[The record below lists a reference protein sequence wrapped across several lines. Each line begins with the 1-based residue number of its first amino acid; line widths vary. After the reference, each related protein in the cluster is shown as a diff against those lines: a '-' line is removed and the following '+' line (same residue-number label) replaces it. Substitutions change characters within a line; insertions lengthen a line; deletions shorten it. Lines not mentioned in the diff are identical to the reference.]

1 MAQNKSFEEAIKR
14 LEDIV
19 KALESGDT
27 PLEQSIA
34 LFEEGTE
41 LAGYCNKL
49 LETAQQKVVMLTSDE
64 AGGMEERPF
73 VSEAG

>member
-1 MAQNKSFEEAIKR
+1 MAQKKSFEEAIKR
-14 LEDIV
+14 LEEIV

-27 PLEQSIA
+27 PLE
-34 LFEEGTE
+34 
-41 LAGYCNKL
+41 
-49 LETAQQKVVMLTSDE
+49 QKVVMLTSDE

>member
-1 MAQNKSFEEAIKR
+1 MAQKKSFEEAIKR
-14 LEDIV
+14 LEEIV

-49 LETAQQKVVMLTSDE
+49 LETAQQTVVMLTSDE

>member
-1 MAQNKSFEEAIKR
+1 MAQKKSFEEAIKR
-14 LEDIV
+14 LEEIV

-41 LAGYCNKL
+41 LVYN
-49 LETAQQKVVMLTSDE
+49 
-64 AGGMEERPF
+64 F
-73 VSEAG
+73 